1 MNEVQVTVGGTTE
14 IQVATTSKDE
24 LEELNFVISY
34 ENP

>member
-1 MNEVQVTVGGTTE
+1 MYEVHVTVDGMTE

-24 LEELNFVISY
+24 LEELDFVISY